1 MVTTPNPCGT
11 DRTLLL
17 HTPKSLKYLVKHL
30 LNTAELATLAEVS
43 RALTAEVNLPVL
55 LDNIL
60 RHANELT
67 DSAASSV
74 ILFNPERESLYFAHA
89 TGPSAE
95 KLLFEWGKTSSQGV
109 PIHGSIAGQV
119 FSTGVPART
128 DAVWENPEHFKD
140 IDAETN
146 MKTASMLCVPLE
158 VGSERIGV
166 VQLLN
171 KITGNYTDR
180 DSALLDH
187 FAAQAAIAIRNAKL
201 FEDLLA
207 HMGFTITS
215 HPSTSPIEFLTELGK
230 PARTETLSVLF
241 ADMRGFTQLC
251 LLVTRPERTQELLNA
266 FLSMLADSVTE
277 FGGSV
282 NKFLGDGILAL
293 FRGDEHA
300 VRALRSASLIVTRFD
315 RLRGEW
321 NATTNFA
328 LSFLDVGI
336 GIASDSAILGSV
348 GSRTVRDFTAVG
360 TTVNLAANLMEDA
373 RHGRQILIDKRTF
386 LANQH
391 QIASAEGPES
401 FELKKPGQLVGH
413 PYERYWVKEFAS
425 RSLVST
431 PADASPKNMTSNV
444 FVSYS
449 HHDSRWLKDLQTHL
463 KPHARL
469 GKISAWD
476 DTMIRPGKRWR
487 DEIERAIA
495 TAKIAVLLVSPNFL
509 ESNFI
514 AENELP
520 PLLEAAKTSGL
531 TIIWVPLSASSFHV
545 TPIAEYQSA
554 IDPKRPLDQ
563 MSPPKQNGAWV
574 TVCNAI
580 TAALSEQ
587 G

>member
-1 MVTTPNPCGT
+1 VT
-11 DRTLLL
+11 
-17 HTPKSLKYLVKHL
+17 HL
-30 LNTAELATLAEVS
+30 LNTAELARLADVS

-74 ILFNPERESLYFAHA
+74 ILFDPERESLYFAHA

-95 KLLFEWGKTSSQGV
+95 KLLSEWGKTSSPGV
-109 PIHGSIAGQV
+109 PIDGSIAGQV
-119 FSTGVPART
+119 FSTGETARI
-128 DAVWENPEHFKD
+128 DAVRGNPEHFKE
-140 IDAETN
+140 IDAETT
-146 MKTASMLCVPLE
+146 MHTASMLCVPLA
-158 VGSERIGV
+158 VGSRRIGV

-171 KITGNYTDR
+171 KATGNYTER

-187 FAAQAAIAIRNAKL
+187 FAAQAAVAIRNAQL

-215 HPSTSPIEFLTELGK
+215 HPNTSPIELLDELEK

-251 LLVTRPERTQELLNA
+251 LLVTRPEQTQEMLNA
-266 FLSMLADSVTE
+266 FLSMLADSVAE

-293 FRGDEHA
+293 FRGNEHA
-300 VRALRSASLIVTRFD
+300 VRALRSASLIVARFD
-315 RLRGEW
+315 QLRDGW
-321 NATTNFA
+321 NATTNFP
-328 LSFLDVGI
+328 LSFLDIGI

-373 RHGRQILIDKRTF
+373 RSGRRILIDKRTF

-391 QIASAEGPES
+391 QIAAMEGPES
-401 FELKKPGQLVGH
+401 FELKKPGQTVGH
-413 PYERYWVKEFAS
+413 PYERYWVKELAS
-425 RSLVST
+425 GSLISAQSNT
-431 PADASPKNMTSNV
+431 SPVKMTKNV

-449 HHDSRWLKDLQTHL
+449 HRDARWMKDFKTHF
-463 KPHARL
+463 KPYTRGGEIA
-469 GKISAWD
+469 AWD

-487 DEIERAIA
+487 EEIERALA
-495 TAKIAVLLVSPNFL
+495 TANVAVLLVSPHFL
-509 ESNFI
+509 ESDFI
-514 AENELP
+514 AANELP
-520 PLLEAAKTSGL
+520 PLLAAAENSGL
-531 TIIWVPLSASSFHV
+531 TIIWVPVSASSFHV
-545 TPIAEYQSA
+545 TAIAEYQSA
-554 IDPKRPLDQ
+554 LNPKRPLDR
-563 MSPPKQNGAWV
+563 MTVPKQNEAWV
-574 TVCNAI
+574 SVCNAI
-580 TAALSEQ
+580 TAALSD
-587 G
+587 